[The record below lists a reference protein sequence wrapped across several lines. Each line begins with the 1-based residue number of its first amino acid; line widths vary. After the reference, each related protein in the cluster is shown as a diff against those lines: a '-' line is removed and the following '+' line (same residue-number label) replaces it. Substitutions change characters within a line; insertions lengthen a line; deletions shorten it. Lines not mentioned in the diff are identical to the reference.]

1 MTLSN
6 RADSSMSAKCQYR
19 KSLAYWIT
27 SSAVHQ
33 RQLEA
38 ECPGRLDVD
47 DELEFRRL
55 LYRKVGWLFAFENA
69 VQVGG
74 STLELVDAVNT

>member
-27 SSAVHQ
+27 SSAVICNVSGNS
-33 RQLEA
+33 RPSAL
-38 ECPGRLDVD
+38 
-47 DELEFRRL
+47 RL
-55 LYRKVGWLFAFENA
+55 LKTAG
-69 VQVGG
+69 
-74 STLELVDAVNT
+74 VDRIDQFQRAASYVDRIRDL